1 MPRYIDGDALN
12 DYCRNEIAA
21 LEVRLKAAV
30 HECESYIQQTDVDI
44 TQQEEQ
50 IEQEADS
57 TKELQLHITLLETR
71 RDVDSAA
78 HDKWIPVERIRAE
91 MAVLRTMLEQI
102 ALHQEGTAV

>member
-30 HECESYIQQTDVDI
+30 HECESYIHQTDVDI

>member
-57 TKELQLHITLLETR
+57 TRALQLHITLLETC
-71 RDVDSAA
+71 RDVDSAV
-78 HDKWIPVERIRAE
+78 HDKWMPVERIRGE

>member
-12 DYCRNEIAA
+12 DYCRSEIAA
-21 LEVRLKAAV
+21 LEVRLKSAV
-30 HECESYIQQTDVDI
+30 HECESYIQQTDVEI

-50 IEQEADS
+50 IEKEEDW

-78 HDKWIPVERIRAE
+78 HDKWMPVERIKAE
-91 MAVLRTMLEQI
+91 IAVLKAVLEQI
-102 ALHQEGTAV
+102 TLHQEGTAV